1 MYDKLM
7 EIIDTVLLY
16 FIIYII
22 GITVA
27 IQCEYPMTP
36 CFFVFDCVVFFLF
49 SNYIL
54 GCTFEIIPEKY
65 RCLID
70 DGEFELRFW
79 DVFLTILYILALIA
93 LYPYRDEL
101 LPIIFFLD

>member
-27 IQCEYPMTP
+27 IQCEYPITP
-36 CFFVFDCVVFFLF
+36 CFFVFDCVVFFCLAIT
-49 SNYIL
+49 YWGVPL
-54 GCTFEIIPEKY
+54 KLY
-65 RCLID
+65 R
-70 DGEFELRFW
+70 RN
-79 DVFLTILYILALIA
+79 IA
-93 LYPYRDEL
+93 V
-101 LPIIFFLD
+101 

>member
-27 IQCEYPMTP
+27 IQCEYPITP

-79 DVFLTILYILALIA
+79 SMFFTTLYTMALIA
-93 LYPYRDEL
+93 LYPHRNWVL
-101 LPIIFFLD
+101 QAIFGVD

>member
-1 MYDKLM
+1 MYNKLIYAFDIAIGFIM
-7 EIIDTVLLY
+7 LYMILL
-16 FIIYII
+16 
-22 GITVA
+22 A
-27 IQCEYPMTP
+27 SLIQTEVPITP
-36 CFFVFDCVVFFLF
+36 CFFVFDCILFFLF
-49 SNYIL
+49 SDCIFQ
-54 GCTFEIIPEKY
+54 CTFEIIPEKY

-79 DVFLTILYILALIA
+79 EVFFTTLYTMALIV

>member
-1 MYDKLM
+1 MYNKLIYAFDIAIGFIM
-7 EIIDTVLLY
+7 LYMILL
-16 FIIYII
+16 
-22 GITVA
+22 A
-27 IQCEYPMTP
+27 SLIQTEVPITP
-36 CFFVFDCVVFFLF
+36 CFFVFDCILFFLF
-49 SNYIL
+49 SDCIFQ
-54 GCTFEIIPEKY
+54 CTFEIIPEKY

-79 DVFLTILYILALIA
+79 EVFLTILYILALIA